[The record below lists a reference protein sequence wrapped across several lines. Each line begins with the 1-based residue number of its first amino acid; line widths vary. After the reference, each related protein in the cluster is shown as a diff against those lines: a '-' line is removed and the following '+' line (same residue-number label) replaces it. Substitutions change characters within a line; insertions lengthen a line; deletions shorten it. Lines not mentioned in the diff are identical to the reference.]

1 MVVRVQMCCIVVF
14 CWGSVGVR
22 LAWVCGEEWGN
33 AERRFYLSWV
43 WRGGIE
49 GRGFEAEYHR

>member
-1 MVVRVQMCCIVVF
+1 VQMCCIVVF
-14 CWGSVGVR
+14 CWGSVVVR